1 MKAFIFFLTMC
12 LFAIYGIWC
21 VVESYIDNVF
31 LDIVVTAAI
40 FGAIFHEIK
49 YGMKIIVP
57 Q

>member
-49 YGMKIIVP
+49 YGMKIIVS